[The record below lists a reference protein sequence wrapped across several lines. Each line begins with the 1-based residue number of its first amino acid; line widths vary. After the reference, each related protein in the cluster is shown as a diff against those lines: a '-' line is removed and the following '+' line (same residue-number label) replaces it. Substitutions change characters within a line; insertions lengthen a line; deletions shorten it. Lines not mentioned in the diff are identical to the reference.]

1 MRVTLELTDTETA
14 ALAAL
19 IAGVAGIAERPVS
32 TEAAVVAAVDLGLSR
47 LLDDFEVPD
56 PAVRDQ
62 LRQAWQSL
70 RRDWRGDNAR
80 L

>member
-1 MRVTLELTDTETA
+1 MRVTLDLTDTEAA

-19 IAGVAGIAERPVS
+19 TAGVAGLAERPVG
-32 TEAAVVAAVDLGLSR
+32 TEAAVVAAVDLALSR

-62 LRQAWQSL
+62 LRQAWAQL
-70 RRDWRGDNAR
+70 RRDWRGGNAC